1 MSQKTNDVIRLFE
14 EKIRT
19 LADLC
24 NQTEELVDDL
34 ERFYELIAP
43 SFYKEFRYWDFFR
56 KFQHTET
63 VIRRGVRCA
72 LSDATGLSDVD
83 KMFRVFD

>member
-1 MSQKTNDVIRLFE
+1 MSQKTNDVVRLFE

-19 LADLC
+19 LADMC
-24 NQTEELVDDL
+24 QPTEELVDDL

-43 SFYKEFRYWDFFR
+43 SFYKDFRYWDFFR